1 MKVRNREYLT
11 LVYGY
16 DYCFPHKYG
25 KLMKQ
30 KNIKL
35 KLRTSLNEYRLSKE
49 MLAVKYSDI
58 SPDNEAYKEAA
69 NVLFEVA
76 KEKEIDP
83 RL

>member
-1 MKVRNREYLT
+1 
-11 LVYGY
+11 
-16 DYCFPHKYG
+16 
-25 KLMKQ
+25 MKQ

-35 KLRTSLNEYRLSKE
+35 KLRTSLNEYRLGKE

-58 SPDNEAYKEAA
+58 SPDNEAYKKAAA